1 MPTFQTGNSLRDT
14 SGRAVDGRKS
24 DLSKDGDQCVVSA
37 DNSGQAF
44 VYVDLGGIRSIER
57 VLIYLMTG
65 NQEWGK
71 ETIFVL
77 KIKHLLPT
85 EHWIDFTSETEHTF
99 MCSNDACLNK
109 SMFVYHLLKNVNS
122 VEGLLNDIIIFDD

>member
-1 MPTFQTGNSLRDT
+1 MPTVQTGNSLRDT

-24 DLSKDGDQCVVSA
+24 DLSQDGDQCVVSG
-37 DNSGQAF
+37 DNSRQAF
-44 VYVDLGGIRSIER
+44 VYVDLGGVRSIER

>member
-1 MPTFQTGNSLRDT
+1 MPTVQTGNSLQDT

-24 DLSKDGDQCVVSA
+24 DLSEDGDQCVVSA

-57 VLIYLMTG
+57 VLIYLMTE

-71 ETIFVL
+71 DTKYL
-77 KIKHLLPT
+77 
-85 EHWIDFTSETEHTF
+85 
-99 MCSNDACLNK
+99 
-109 SMFVYHLLKNVNS
+109 Y
-122 VEGLLNDIIIFDD
+122 